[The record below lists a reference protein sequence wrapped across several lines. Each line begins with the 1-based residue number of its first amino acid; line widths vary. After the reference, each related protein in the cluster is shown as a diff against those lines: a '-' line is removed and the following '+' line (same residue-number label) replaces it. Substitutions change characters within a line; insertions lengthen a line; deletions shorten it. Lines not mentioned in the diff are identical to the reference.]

1 MPAKTTSSH
10 RRRKASLRKEEPG
23 GTSLLAAVAEELRAR
38 NRQQAAVATLGQ
50 HAIRDRDLATL
61 LDEAAT
67 VTAATLGTEYCA
79 IGEKLRH
86 SDEFRVRAGFGW
98 QPGVVGAISSGRG
111 TPAEYML
118 LSGQPVV
125 IADVAT
131 ESRFPI
137 PPGLRAYGVVSAIY
151 VTIRGREGGW
161 GNLSAYTTR
170 QRAFNADDIDFLQSV
185 ANVLGLAIERHELE
199 VVQRREQ
206 ELLQAV
212 FDNIPVMISWFDSS
226 GKLLRTNREW
236 EKTLGWTLEEAQQV
250 DIVAQA
256 YPDPEQRR
264 QVLDFIGRA
273 ERRWADFRT
282 RTRSGETLETSWAR
296 FDLSDGYRLGFGL
309 NLTERKRAEEALAAS
324 EARFSRLFQAS
335 PVALGMS
342 TITDGRITAVNQS
355 WLELFDYELAEVIGR
370 TGAELAIWVD
380 PRAREVVVHRLR
392 THGDFRNLELQ
403 IRRKS
408 GEVRDVIASGVAIQ
422 LGGEVGCSFSALTD
436 ITDRKLAEAERDR
449 LVDEARAANLRLGT
463 LSRRVLTAQ
472 EAERRRLAVELHDE
486 LGQVL
491 TAVKINLESLARS
504 AELSPA
510 PARLEEAIGSV
521 ELALRRV
528 RDLALDLRPSVL
540 DDLGLPAALRWYVDR
555 FARDTAVEVRVSI
568 DAVPDLEPEI
578 ATACFRIAQEALTN
592 VARHARARQVWLDL
606 HLLGDG
612 LELRVR
618 DDGVGFDAAAA
629 RHRASLG
636 ASMGLLGM
644 QERVSLVGGTFEIR
658 RSAEGGTEIRA
669 HFPLGGLE

>member
-67 VTAATLGTEYCA
+67 VTAETLGTEYCA

-86 SDEFRVRAGFGW
+86 SEEFRVRAGFGW
-98 QPGVVGAISSGRG
+98 QRGVVGTTWSGRS

-137 PPGLRAYGVVSAIY
+137 PPGLRAYGVASAIY

-236 EKTLGWTLEEAQQV
+236 ERTLGWTLAEAQQV

-309 NLTERKRAEEALAAS
+309 N
-324 EARFSRLFQAS
+324 
-335 PVALGMS
+335 
-342 TITDGRITAVNQS
+342 
-355 WLELFDYELAEVIGR
+355 
-370 TGAELAIWVD
+370 
-380 PRAREVVVHRLR
+380 
-392 THGDFRNLELQ
+392 
-403 IRRKS
+403 
-408 GEVRDVIASGVAIQ
+408 
-422 LGGEVGCSFSALTD
+422 

-644 QERVSLVGGTFEIR
+644 QERVSLVGGTFEIH